1 MAGRGKLLTGA
12 VAAAAVAGF
21 ALFWL
26 VTAPHPLAA
35 SALPQDKP
43 DLANGELMYHAAG
56 CYSCHK
62 PAPELKL
69 ADANLPA
76 GGAPLKT
83 PVGTFYPP
91 NLTPDA
97 ATGIG
102 TMSDIDFVNAV
113 QRGLSPEGEHLI
125 PAFPYASYAHM
136 KVEDVLDIRAYL
148 ASLKPV
154 TSPEKAPDMVLEPL
168 LRRGVGLWK
177 LMALNTTPWQPDP
190 TQTASWNRGSY
201 LVNGPGHCAE
211 CHTPRDIFMVPK
223 TAQAFMGGAHPG
235 GEGKVPSLHNLVGSK
250 RYADQ
255 ADVAQAL
262 AYGEMG
268 GYKHL
273 SSGGMGEV
281 QGNIAQLPQPDIDA
295 IAEYLVSLK

>member
-1 MAGRGKLLTGA
+1 MPGRGKYVAGAA
-12 VAAAAVAGF
+12 VAAVVGGG
-21 ALFWL
+21 LFWL
-26 VTAPHPLAA
+26 VTTPQPLAA
-35 SALPQDKP
+35 AALPQHTA
-43 DLANGELMYHAAG
+43 DLANGERLYHAAG

-62 PAPELKL
+62 PAPDLKL
-69 ADANLPA
+69 DDTTLPA

-97 ATGIG
+97 ETGIG
-102 TMSDIDFVNAV
+102 TMTDIAFVNAV

-125 PAFPYASYAHM
+125 PAFPYASYARM

-154 TSPEKAPDMVLEPL
+154 SSPEKAPDMMLEPL
-168 LRRGVGLWK
+168 IRRGVGLWK
-177 LMALNTTPWQPDP
+177 LMALNATPWQADP
-190 TQTASWNRGSY
+190 AHTASWNRGAY

-211 CHTPRDIFMVPK
+211 CHTPRDVFMVPR

-235 GEGKVPSLHNLVGSK
+235 GEGKVPSLHNLVESK
-250 RYADQ
+250 RYTDQ
-255 ADVAQAL
+255 ADVSSAL
-262 AYGEMG
+262 AFGEMG
-268 GYKHL
+268 GYKHV
-273 SSGGMGEV
+273 SSSGMGEV
-281 QGNIAQLPQPDIDA
+281 QGNISQLPQADIDA